1 MTKLRKLA
9 GWLPAVGAMI
19 FNGCV
24 IGWLHCTRLQLLGSS
39 VPGNVVAV
47 GYTILFLL
55 WWGLA
60 PAAAACLFSGPLF
73 PCLAMLLPAE
83 LLFALTV
90 LRRVWPLGVLLAV
103 LWFAGVFW
111 FRRRSFRQFRRQS
124 RRCGY
129 GDFALL
135 CGEDRV
141 RENCRRFGVL
151 LATLLLAVPAC
162 WGMWSTAGCT

>member
-1 MTKLRKLA
+1 MAKLRKLV

-24 IGWLHCTRLQLLGSS
+24 IGWLHWTKPQLLGPAVS
-39 VPGNVVAV
+39 GNVIAV

-55 WWGLA
+55 WWCLA
-60 PAAAACLFSGPLF
+60 PAATACVIGGPFFLWCAA
-73 PCLAMLLPAE
+73 LLPAE
-83 LLFALTV
+83 LLFALTA
-90 LRRVWPLGVLLAV
+90 LRQVWPVGVLLAV

-129 GDFALL
+129 DDFALL

-151 LATLLLAVPAC
+151 LAALLLAVPAC
-162 WGMWSTAGCT
+162 WGM

>member
-24 IGWLHCTRLQLLGSS
+24 IGWLHCTKPQLLGPS

-103 LWFAGVFW
+103 LWFAGAFW
-111 FRRRSFRQFRRQS
+111 FRRESFRQFRRKS
-124 RRCGY
+124 RRCGSVSY
-129 GDFALL
+129 THL
-135 CGEDRV
+135 
-141 RENCRRFGVL
+141 
-151 LATLLLAVPAC
+151 TLP
-162 WGMWSTAGCT
+162 TN